1 MVVPG
6 LTSRPKPLWLSPF
19 PMTTRLLRSL
29 SIPPAGSSI
38 TSSGTNRRTC
48 IRSRSAAKASTGP
61 DTETIS
67 RTQAWPD
74 WHPPQEMR
82 ERDPRLP
89 EKMTGGTRNPLG
101 AMALYLGTTLYR
113 IHGTNDVKSIGQAQS
128 SGCFRMMNASVL
140 HLAGVAGVG
149 TMVTVVA
156 SLPKGVEVSQVPEPP
171 RVAPASSLAPA
182 RPINPPAA
190 RSPHSRPG
198 RNDFSISSTARSNV
212 SHWSVG

>member
-1 MVVPG
+1 MYPISVG
-6 LTSRPKPLWLSPF
+6 REGFSW
-19 PMTTRLLRSL
+19 
-29 SIPPAGSSI
+29 
-38 TSSGTNRRTC
+38 
-48 IRSRSAAKASTGP
+48 TG
-61 DTETIS
+61 TETIS

-149 TMVTVVA
+149 TMVTVVV
-156 SLPKGVEVSQVPEPP
+156 SLPKGVEVSRVPEPP

-182 RPINPPAA
+182 RPINPP
-190 RSPHSRPG
+190 RLPHDYRDL
-198 RNDFSISSTARSNV
+198 RDDTLRR
-212 SHWSVG
+212 W